1 MSQGLELICYDYYD
15 TYYPECGDALASF
28 VIFDMMASVA
38 DGFTINEAEYR
49 SYTTPDLDIK
59 KLDQICENVSDEYN
73 NFISDDT
80 SWTYIEHVFDEP
92 FYYIGYATSALA
104 SFELFLESRVDFHS
118 GVAKYMTL
126 TTVPAGTKYQ
136 EALTIAGLNNIFE
149 PGTIAK
155 ISEDLSK
162 EFDLKK

>member
-1 MSQGLELICYDYYD
+1 M
-15 TYYPECGDALASF
+15 
-28 VIFDMMASVA
+28 
-38 DGFTINEAEYR
+38 
-49 SYTTPDLDIK
+49 
-59 KLDQICENVSDEYN
+59 
-73 NFISDDT
+73 
-80 SWTYIEHVFDEP
+80 
-92 FYYIGYATSALA
+92 
-104 SFELFLESRVDFHS
+104 DFHS

>member
-1 MSQGLELICYDYYD
+1 MEVTDSCLI
-15 TYYPECGDALASF
+15 S
-28 VIFDMMASVA
+28 
-38 DGFTINEAEYR
+38 R
-49 SYTTPDLDIK
+49 H
-59 KLDQICENVSDEYN
+59 
-73 NFISDDT
+73 
-80 SWTYIEHVFDEP
+80 YIDHVFEEP